1 MSNAALSSLQS
12 AADTEPANRKEQQTV
27 AAKAVICA
35 AVIECLDAYGYAET
49 SINRIIETAGVSRG
63 ALTHHFPSKEALIVE
78 TAGRLLTKIMD
89 PDDARRRHRGEKE
102 ADPQAQV
109 ANDLMRQ
116 WKRIV
121 NTPAGRAWLE
131 ILTASRTDKAL
142 RAQIGNKLRDWN
154 DLMNDQVAR
163 SYLPT
168 DADDDVRT
176 LWTIYRIFMRGML
189 THQSFAPEDD
199 HLEVINRF
207 IDLLAPH
214 MQRRPLEDTPR

>member
-1 MSNAALSSLQS
+1 MTDAAPSTRPS
-12 AADTEPANRKEQQTV
+12 ARQTEPANRKEKQTA
-27 AAKAVICA
+27 AAKAAICA

-89 PDDARRRHRGEKE
+89 PDDARRRHRGETE
-102 ADPQAQV
+102 TDPQAQV
-109 ANDLMRQ
+109 SNDLMRL

-142 RAQIGNKLRDWN
+142 RAQIGNKLRNWN
-154 DLMNDQVAR
+154 DLMNDQVGR
-163 SYLPT
+163 SYVPT
-168 DADDDVRT
+168 DVDDDVRT
-176 LWTIYRIFMRGML
+176 LWTICRIFMRGML

-207 IDLLAPH
+207 IDLISPH
-214 MQRRPLEDTPR
+214 MKRRPTEDPPQ